1 MKKIINSFL
10 AGSKTE
16 PYRRSFGAL
25 VSCATLAVAALTAGS
40 AEAATWNVP
49 GDFATIQAAIDDASV
64 VNGDTI
70 NVAAGVYNENSAP
83 ANNAIDVT
91 KELTILGAGS
101 GVGTG
106 SELVPACGAGG
117 CNAAVQITASN
128 VVFSGFRIDAKSG
141 VDAGTAETYNYG
153 LFVVGTAGDITN
165 IAISDVAVS
174 GANNNLELNN
184 VNGITI
190 DNYSCDASVRTNAGV
205 ATQCYRLVDSDNIA
219 ISNSTSVA
227 GPWGGGASSRHMV
240 GFQGAVSASLDNV
253 VMLGDGSG
261 SDNNRAQYI
270 FAQPVG
276 YCCDPGTQQYT
287 YGNVTMSDSVYG
299 IYLLDNPGSYTQAE
313 FAVTL
318 TQNPGTNITFTNVD
332 VPMYRGGLGELIG
345 LNDFVCANSIP
356 HRVTIGTA
364 EYYFLSN
371 ADAVAYQTANGG
383 TVDAE
388 VCATC
393 GDGVVGPGEQ
403 CDDGNTD
410 AGDCCSATCQYEAAG
425 SACGSQSDT
434 DCDNPNTCNATGT
447 CLDNF
452 EPITTECRAVDGV
465 CDVADFCDGSGSCD
479 PDAFVTAG
487 TECRA
492 SDGDVNSR
500 GFICDP
506 AESCTGAGPD
516 CPADVV
522 SGSNVVCNG
531 GSGNAN
537 GGSVCDPADYC
548 TGVAGESCPANT
560 NIVAANTACRASI
573 GECDYEE
580 KCTGVAEVPCAADG
594 FVADDTQCYGDPYI
608 PDPPNRVPP
617 SQPNPCVD
625 LECQCS
631 SGLCVST
638 AYPIVIE
645 KAKMKVAKSPTKNSG
660 KGSFTGE
667 LTEGSTVGEFN
678 ASLEAG
684 IVGVLIEDAD
694 SSYRTLV
701 DFPNCTLKR
710 SDTKP
715 RWICFSTDGTNSKLV
730 SVSQYG
736 TDNVFKVKATLK
748 KRPQSETG
756 SGGLAGPVTVTVVT
770 DTFYRVDQ
778 QGTIGDVNPAD
789 CQIQKDGAAL
799 RCGERSKD
807 SITRE
812 DQ

>member
-1 MKKIINSFL
+1 MTKTINL
-10 AGSKTE
+10 PTPGA
-16 PYRRSFGAL
+16 RAARSRNRFAA
-25 VSCATLAVAALTAGS
+25 VVASATLALATLTAGS

-49 GDFATIQAAIDDASV
+49 GDFATIQAAIDDAGV

-70 NVAAGVYNENSAP
+70 NVAAGVYGEFSAP
-83 ANNAIDVT
+83 GNDAIQVT
-91 KELTILGAGS
+91 KELSIIGAGS
-101 GVGTG
+101 GDGTG
-106 SELVPACGAGG
+106 SELRPGAGG
-117 CNAAVQITASN
+117 EANNAVVRILASN
-128 VVFSGFRIDAKSG
+128 VTLRGFRVDAKSG
-141 VDAGTAETYNYG
+141 LDAVTQQIYTHGV
-153 LFVVGTAGDITN
+153 FSVGTSGDISNVT
-165 IAISDVAVS
+165 IDDVFVL
-174 GANNNLELNN
+174 GAQKGFEVNN
-184 VNGITI
+184 VNGLNLTG
-190 DNYSCDASVRTNAGV
+190 SGCDTSVSDYKNNK
-205 ATQCYRLVDSDNIA
+205 TQCFRLVDSDNVA
-219 ISNSTSVA
+219 ISNSTA
-227 GPWGGGASSRHMV
+227 GNGPGHSYNMV

-253 VMLGDGSG
+253 TMTSDGTQAYS
-261 SDNNRAQYI
+261 QYI

-287 YGNVTMSDSVYG
+287 YGNVTMEGSDIG
-299 IYLLDNPGSYTQAE
+299 IFIADDPGSYTTAE

-318 TQNPGTNITFTNVD
+318 TQNAGTSITFTNINI
-332 VPMYRGGLGELIG
+332 PMQRGGLGEVIG

-356 HRVTIGTA
+356 HRVTIGTQ
-364 EYYFLSN
+364 ESYFLSN

-425 SACGSQSDT
+425 STCGSQSDT
-434 DCDNPNTCNATGT
+434 DCDNPNTCDATGT

-452 EPITTECRAVDGV
+452 EPITTECRPVNGV

-479 PDAFVTAG
+479 PDAFVSAG

-492 SDGDVNSR
+492 NDGDVNSR

-506 AESCTGAGPD
+506 AESCTGTGAD

-522 SGSNVVCNG
+522 SGSNIVCNG

-560 NIVAANTACRASI
+560 NIVAANTACRDSI

-580 KCTGVAEVPCAADG
+580 KCTGVDEVPCAADG

-617 SQPNPCVD
+617 SQPNPCTD

-645 KAKMKVAKSPTKNSG
+645 KAKMKVAKSPTKPNG

-694 SSYRTLV
+694 SSYRAFV
-701 DFPNCTLKR
+701 NFPNCTLKR

-715 RWICFSTDGTNSKLV
+715 RWICFSTDGTNSKLI

-756 SGGLAGPVTVTVVT
+756 SGDLAGPVTVTVVT

-807 SITRE
+807 SITRDE
-812 DQ
+812 Q